1 MFRGDG
7 ILDQETVMTNKALSL
22 ILTALVFGSMGDIAL
37 ARSHTQNISKSIAT
51 AFCDKHGG
59 GTECGFCDPKHCHVI
74 SCANE
79 GGKCTNDVIDK
90 IRAKSGDGHT
100 NITTVKG
107 GDGDNNPPKRH
118 PINVD
123 APNKPILVKSPVDSP
138 TPGRGG
144 MNQGSHR
151 H

>member
-1 MFRGDG
+1 MK
-7 ILDQETVMTNKALSL
+7 TKALVL
-22 ILTALVFGSMGDIAL
+22 VVTALMFGSLTGIAA
-37 ARSHTQNISKSIAT
+37 ARSHTQNISKSIAL

-74 SCANE
+74 SCGNA

-107 GDGDNNPPKRH
+107 GGGDNNPPKHH

-123 APNKPILVKSPVDSP
+123 APNKPVSVASPIASP
-138 TPGRGG
+138 TTGHGGG
-144 MNQGSHR
+144 MNQGNHR